1 MQHIERYR
9 VKKEELTKLLEEIK
23 LSKKEFARLCNISY
37 NTVNNWTD
45 ETRPVPPWVP
55 SWLENYI
62 KAKTLD
68 TVVEAITPHIS

>member
-1 MQHIERYR
+1 M
-9 VKKEELTKLLEEIK
+9 KKEELTKLLEEIK

-62 KAKTLD
+62 DKKRFD
-68 TVVEAITPHIS
+68 TIKQVIKDSEA